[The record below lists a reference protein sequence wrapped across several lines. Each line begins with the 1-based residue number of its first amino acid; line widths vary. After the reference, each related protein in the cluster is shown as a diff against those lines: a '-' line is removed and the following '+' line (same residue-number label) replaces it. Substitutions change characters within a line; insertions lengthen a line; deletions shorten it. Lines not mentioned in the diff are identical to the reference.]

1 MVQAW
6 RNTPLVN
13 PLEADKLRWFSTAY
27 PDVDFKGI
35 PLELAEVLYP
45 EVAAYGPS
53 GLIVMEIF
61 NDVIAMPTKLDS
73 VNTEKANEALD
84 DFEDFVQTLPL
95 FDDEISFFGY
105 RGALDKAIMSLTQ
118 QANLD
123 NQGVESILYVLLFWV
138 ALDGFC
144 GSGETYDE
152 GLEQIREEYHALLQ
166 RFFDLVE
173 LESDDYLSLLSPQFE
188 GESDDLH

>member
-35 PLELAEVLYP
+35 PLELAEALYP

-61 NDVIAMPTKLDS
+61 NDVMAMPTKLDS
-73 VNTEKANEALD
+73 VNTEQANEALD

-95 FDDEISFFGY
+95 FDEEISFFGY
-105 RGALDKAIMSLTQ
+105 RGTLDKVIMSLAQ
-118 QANLD
+118 QANVD

-144 GSGETYDE
+144 ESGETYDE
-152 GLEQIREEYHALLQ
+152 GLEQIK
-166 RFFDLVE
+166 
-173 LESDDYLSLLSPQFE
+173 SDIAI
-188 GESDDLH
+188 GI